1 LPLRAWETF
10 FFLVGSSGAALTGLQ
25 FVVIALIAESRRR
38 ATPQEIA
45 AFGTPTIVHFVAV
58 LIVSAI
64 LSAPWQDLTSIGLA
78 LGLCGLSGLIYTFI
92 VIKRARRQT
101 SYRPVLED
109 WLWHVAFPIL
119 SYASLLVS
127 GIFIRSAATQV
138 LFVTGG
144 AVLLL
149 LLTGIHNSWDTV
161 TYITVD
167 QSHGPSDHKHK
178 TERKKSH

>member
-1 LPLRAWETF
+1 M
-10 FFLVGSSGAALTGLQ
+10 
-25 FVVIALIAESRRR
+25 
-38 ATPQEIA
+38 
-45 AFGTPTIVHFVAV
+45 AV

-64 LSAPWQDLTSIGLA
+64 LSAPWQDITSVGLA
-78 LGLCGLSGLIYTFI
+78 LGLCGIVGLIYTLV

-101 SYRPVLED
+101 TYKPVLED
-109 WLWHVAFPIL
+109 WLWHVVFPIL

-127 GIFIRSAATQV
+127 GVFVRRAATQV

-167 QSHGPSDHKHK
+167 QSHAPPEHKHK
-178 TERKKSH
+178 SDRKKSH